1 MGWEDRFSRLAGG
14 GGGVVKEGKGRG
26 DGREDYAL

>member
-1 MGWEDRFSRLAGG
+1 MGWEDRFSRLAG